1 MSGYKIRFQLYSNVE
16 TWRELSIPKD
26 INFKQLHGIIQKL
39 FGFDDYHNYEFQ
51 IPHDLQDSDYV
62 DLNNIQRTI
71 YDSDCENLDIFE
83 IFDEY
88 SVALYVYD
96 FGDNWEII
104 VHKLEDIDYDNK
116 TALITDYCGRYN
128 PIDDMGGLIV
138 FEEIVD
144 AIEDDEVDYIMGDYG
159 LSKGDLTKM
168 DFERKYKIGSRIR
181 IN

>member
-51 IPHDLQDSDYV
+51 IPYDLQDSDYV

-88 SVALYVYD
+88 SLALYVYD